1 MLVADDVELDQS
13 IQLVLLAEITLV
25 ADEVVYDA
33 LIWIIGKYPEERHLR
48 SVIRPFSTYL

>member
-13 IQLVLLAEITLV
+13 IQLVLLAEITLI